1 MMQLSKQ
8 CEIIFG
14 QLNNLLM
21 RMNDEEYSSP
31 LPVLSGNTIG
41 KHVRHIL
48 ELFEEMIRGIES
60 GCISYDERRR
70 SLDLEC
76 AVDAAVNKAH
86 EMMLPLE
93 NLQDKPVGLKGNWSA
108 EDTMPFIIQTSVF
121 RELAYNIEH
130 AIHHMAIIDIAV
142 RSAFPH
148 HQLPQNFGIAPATI
162 RYKQQCA
169 Q

>member
-1 MMQLSKQ
+1 MQLHTQSTVLLD
-8 CEIIFG
+8 
-14 QLNNLLM
+14 QLNELILQM
-21 RMNDEEYSSP
+21 KDEEFTAAHP
-31 LPVLSGNTIG
+31 LLSGNSIG

-60 GCISYDERRR
+60 GCISYDDRRR
-70 SLDLEC
+70 SIGLESS
-76 AVDAAVNKAH
+76 VVAAVSKAH

-93 NLQDKPVGLKGNWSA
+93 LLQDKTVGLKGNWSA

-142 RSAFPH
+142 RSAYPH
-148 HQLPQNFGIAPATI
+148 LRLPLNFGIAPATI